1 MIVREWRD
9 RVPLAKL
16 DEYLDHQRRTG
27 LRDYAATAGN
37 RGVLVLVEQGTDS
50 ATVVVL
56 SLWTSMDAIRR
67 FAGEDV
73 ERARYYPEDETYLLD
88 RPERLRHYRLCDASG
103 AWTLAGT
110 VDGSDKAAASF
121 LPDASSATTTNA

>member
-9 RVPLAKL
+9 RVLLSKL

-37 RGVLVLVEQGTDS
+37 RGVLVLVEHGTDS

-56 SLWTSMDAIRR
+56 SLWASMDAIRR

-73 ERARYYPEDETYLLD
+73 GRARYYPEDEAYLLD
-88 RPERLRHYRLCDASG
+88 RPERLHHYRLCDASG

-110 VDGSDKAAASF
+110 VDGSEVAASF
-121 LPDASSATTTNA
+121 LQDASSAATTNG